1 MASLLK
7 TSDDTL
13 STEDVAL
20 GYKQLMDVEGALRT
34 LKSQL
39 DLRPVYYRLEDR
51 IRAHVLLCWLALLL
65 VRIIENATGET
76 WTSVRTVMERMKLVK
91 FNSKNGS
98 FLQRT
103 DATPKQKS
111 ILSSL
116 QLKEPPL
123 VYDVG
128 PTKSTP

>member
-1 MASLLK
+1 M
-7 TSDDTL
+7 
-13 STEDVAL
+13 
-20 GYKQLMDVEGALRT
+20 MD
-34 LKSQL
+34 
-39 DLRPVYYRLEDR
+39 
-51 IRAHVLLCWLALLL
+51 
-65 VRIIENATGET
+65 
-76 WTSVRTVMERMKLVK
+76 RMKLVK

-116 QLKEPPL
+116 KLKEPPL

-128 PTKSTP
+128 PARSTL